1 MAKIIAPNKEYNGIS
16 AGVQFKSGVGHT
28 ENENLIRWFESKG
41 YVVEKPAIENVVSET
56 TNDPVVKPKRKGR

>member
-41 YVVEKPAIENVVSET
+41 YVVENVVSET